1 VILIIEG
8 ADLVGKSTLAKRL
21 AAAYE
26 LPIVKIR
33 WTLVGDTEVET
44 RAMARTTVEILH
56 ATHLSAIFD
65 RLYFSWW
72 AYGHAL
78 GKRTAYM
85 HELIDKFS
93 EIENARLILLTA
105 TDEELTRR
113 FNRKPDLY
121 FPIDVILR
129 ANARY
134 PSLLPLL
141 PESLPS
147 LHIDTTINN
156 ADAVFA
162 QAKAFIEAGK
172 K

>member
-1 VILIIEG
+1 VIFIVEG

-44 RAMARTTVEILH
+44 RAMARTTIEILH
-56 ATHLSAIFD
+56 TTRLSAIFD
-65 RLYFSWW
+65 RIYFSWW

-78 GKRTAYM
+78 GKNTAFM
-85 HELIDKFS
+85 RDLISNFG
-93 EIENARLILLTA
+93 EIEDARLILLTA
-105 TDEELTRR
+105 SDEELTRR

-121 FPIDVILR
+121 FPLDVILR

-141 PESLPS
+141 PKNLPA
-147 LHIDTTINN
+147 LHIDTTHTD
-156 ADAVFA
+156 ADMVFA
-162 QAKAFIEAGK
+162 QAQAFINE
-172 K
+172 

>member
-21 AAAYE
+21 AAAYA

-44 RAMARTTVEILH
+44 RAMARTTVEILRT
-56 ATHLSAIFD
+56 THLSAIFD
-65 RLYFSWW
+65 RIYFSWW

-78 GKRTAYM
+78 GKNVAYM
-85 HELIDKFS
+85 PSLIGEFA
-93 EIENARLILLTA
+93 EIEDARLILLTA
-105 TDEELTRR
+105 TDDELTRR

-121 FPIDVILR
+121 FPLDVILA
-129 ANARY
+129 ANRRY

-141 PESLPS
+141 PPALPS
-147 LHIDTTINN
+147 LHIDTTLND

-162 QAKAFIEAGK
+162 QAQTFING
-172 K
+172 